1 MAVYNYKKYKI
12 SLNHDSKKVQGLK
25 TGDIVRRQYFNGQ
38 DVIYSL
44 MCVLDYG
51 TDLHVDETGNTVE
64 KPYFVGALLEGDAPK
79 QEEILDFAR
88 ITNLFD
94 ESRSGALYLTASDD
108 QSPYMDVIDG
118 IGRACSLCWP
128 EGVGNLEYINT
139 QSQYI
144 LNDNSLADISYLSSQ
159 MDNRR
164 ICRISK
170 NSTPGIVGI
179 KQDFYEYVEN
189 PNCVLISYKVKAS
202 RPMSCVASLEYIDGV
217 KIDGSCEVQASKEWS
232 YQFHVISVDWSGR
245 HLRTVKI
252 AFPEMAEG
260 DIAWI
265 SDMNVILLSS
275 VTAFQDSSK
284 LRTGKLNG
292 IVDPVYGRLSGYGNY
307 IQKLYSSG
315 SAHISGTL
323 TAGDENG
330 FASTFYAGK
339 IHRNAFLN
347 SLSPTFI
354 EDIALQDDMA
364 SPTGV
369 GNVYVANQKNTMIAQ
384 TKDWLLER
392 IGKEYCFS
400 FWCYAKSPCDII
412 LLQNNHTIGRI
423 GVTTKDTHAWRRY
436 SVPFRT
442 FFPDDLGYVLEETYE
457 NIDNIVE
464 IATYLDGVSTLTE
477 NRKAFLIEE
486 LNHIENS
493 MEKVK
498 RIAADLNKD
507 GYGTVYTYNNE
518 IVVYNTSSLYYNNL
532 GLVSLE
538 AAYKDIVKYLDVA
551 GAFLPGEHS
560 SFNTDDFIALV
571 EAYYDQE
578 VIVCNK
584 LQEYFGTTGSIA
596 ENPMMIS
603 MYTSFSS
610 AVSDTISEDEEVIQR
625 DSLIEYEEVIL
636 LSSPQLESGL
646 VATQY
651 QPTDDVI
658 FDTDDYGAWFSR
670 GGIGGTIQNP
680 LLQLNFDGQGA
691 IGTRTKSFLLRPNG
705 SGYFANEN
713 IQWKENGDV
722 EFGEKVTLKWSNLDT
737 EIQDKISS
745 GGYALSISSSKGT
758 TFQEGQYS
766 TVLKAVVYYAGVE
779 VEDEF
784 IQANFTFRWY
794 KYQLPNTDV
803 EVENWWETD
812 SVDHTQQ
819 TIEVSG
825 DIGEGFVY
833 RCELISNEENI
844 PQPGASN

>member
-1 MAVYNYKKYKI
+1 
-12 SLNHDSKKVQGLK
+12 
-25 TGDIVRRQYFNGQ
+25 
-38 DVIYSL
+38 
-44 MCVLDYG
+44 
-51 TDLHVDETGNTVE
+51 
-64 KPYFVGALLEGDAPK
+64 
-79 QEEILDFAR
+79 
-88 ITNLFD
+88 
-94 ESRSGALYLTASDD
+94 
-108 QSPYMDVIDG
+108 
-118 IGRACSLCWP
+118 
-128 EGVGNLEYINT
+128 
-139 QSQYI
+139 
-144 LNDNSLADISYLSSQ
+144 
-159 MDNRR
+159 
-164 ICRISK
+164 
-170 NSTPGIVGI
+170 
-179 KQDFYEYVEN
+179 
-189 PNCVLISYKVKAS
+189 
-202 RPMSCVASLEYIDGV
+202 
-217 KIDGSCEVQASKEWS
+217 
-232 YQFHVISVDWSGR
+232 
-245 HLRTVKI
+245 
-252 AFPEMAEG
+252 
-260 DIAWI
+260 
-265 SDMNVILLSS
+265 
-275 VTAFQDSSK
+275 
-284 LRTGKLNG
+284 
-292 IVDPVYGRLSGYGNY
+292 
-307 IQKLYSSG
+307 
-315 SAHISGTL
+315 
-323 TAGDENG
+323 
-330 FASTFYAGK
+330 
-339 IHRNAFLN
+339 
-347 SLSPTFI
+347 
-354 EDIALQDDMA
+354 
-364 SPTGV
+364 
-369 GNVYVANQKNTMIAQ
+369 MIAQ

-423 GVTTKDTHAWRRY
+423 EVTTKDTHAWRRY

-477 NRKAFLIEE
+477 NRKAFLVEE
-486 LNHIENS
+486 LNYIENS

-551 GAFLPGEHS
+551 GVFLPGEHS
-560 SFNTDDFIALV
+560 SFNTDDLIALV

-584 LQEYFGTTGSIA
+584 LQEYSNTTRSIA

-722 EFGEKVTLKWSNLDT
+722 EFGEKVTLRWSNLDT

-812 SVDHTQQ
+812 NVDHTQQ